1 MRHEM
6 LTTVLGYIA
15 LLVVVFLLMVKMR
28 FGINALDG
36 QTDSNAIVKYESA
49 KITPQIIYS

>member
-36 QTDSNAIVKYESA
+36 QTDSNAIVKYESG